1 MAAAGAVLVRSP
13 QLSQLASV
21 TPGHGPSACRL
32 ELRPEAADCSE
43 LDLADAFAVCRP
55 QDPAQLAQLRQEVVS
70 SMVGLAGG
78 RSTGWHNTMTLP
90 YPAHLAAAPDQAHP
104 AYHGRADPA
113 SAAHAGRAAA
123 PRDEAPGPAAAS
135 GASPAQSSPCASS
148 SSGVAAASAARAPPP
163 LRLQLSECLPDS
175 QDTPS
180 LFSEDSPW
188 ATAEAAR
195 GAPWW
200 MCPPTSPAR
209 GPLQPRAGAP
219 VGRQGPAAG
228 RPAEAPAEAACG
240 RGQAPAVK
248 DPGRRRRRGITLRVR
263 LRRCRRGGWGA
274 RHAAAQGRGPAVRG
288 LPQPR
293 LLRLAAAR
301 LRGRSDLSA
310 DERDPSADGHRRPR
324 DEEQCVIDRV
334 VALSFAKLVFCP
346 PYVYRGSD
354 SAGRGRMAY
363 RHYFAF
369 EVFAPSVS
377 VSVMPVAGSRI

>member
-248 DPGRRRRRGITLRVR
+248 ENLAPPLSDVSPSAFGSAAAAEAGGVHGTPPPKD
-263 LRRCRRGGWGA
+263 RRCVAFRS
-274 RHAAAQGRGPAVRG
+274 PACYDS
-288 LPQPR
+288 PPP
-293 LLRLAAAR
+293 ASEAAR
-301 LRGRSDLSA
+301 TSPPTSATPPPTGTGGPVTRSS
-310 DERDPSADGHRRPR
+310 
-324 DEEQCVIDRV
+324 
-334 VALSFAKLVFCP
+334 ALSTASSPSPLPNWCSVRHTFIEAQIQPDEDEWPIVTTSRSKSSP
-346 PYVYRGSD
+346 PQ
-354 SAGRGRMAY
+354 
-363 RHYFAF
+363 FQF
-369 EVFAPSVS
+369 Q
-377 VSVMPVAGSRI
+377 